1 VLGPNQEAA
10 LRFKSSSRV
19 IGAVL
24 ALSLI
29 AGACGSDDNNTS
41 TAPKKSVDA
50 STVDINATPRAD
62 LKQGGTLK
70 FPLSGF
76 PANFNPNELDGSDR
90 DSTDVTSAMLP
101 APFIFNGKAE
111 PIIDKNYVSSAE
123 ITSTDPQVVTYV
135 LNPKA
140 VWYDGTKVSEAD
152 YEALWNAMKT
162 AEGTDFQIVASNGYD
177 QISSVKAG
185 KDDHEVVVTFSKPYA
200 DWQALFSGLIPAS
213 TSKDPKIFN
222 EGWVDKP
229 LTTAGPFKL
238 EKADSTA
245 KTISIVPNEKWWGNK
260 PLLDKIVFISIDVD
274 AQIDSLANGE
284 IDFIDIGPDIDKY
297 QRAKSLSG
305 VSIHRAGGPNFRHIT
320 INGTGE
326 ILKDVNV
333 RHALALAID
342 RKTIAKAMLGPLGGN
357 ADALNNHI
365 FMANQKGYKNNAGD
379 IASVNPEKAKTM
391 LDAAGWKLNGSDTVR
406 TKAGKQLVIRMVIPA
421 QVATSEKE
429 ATLIAGMFTAVGAK
443 LQIDTVSLDDFF
455 DKYITPGD
463 FDMTVFSWLGTPF
476 PISSSKSI
484 YAKPAGDD
492 IQQNYSR
499 VGSDEIDALFD
510 DATSELDPDK
520 AIDIA
525 NKIDKLIWTEVH
537 SLTSYQRPELYATKD
552 TLANYGAF
560 GFATTIY
567 EDIGFTK

>member
-1 VLGPNQEAA
+1 M
-10 LRFKSSSRV
+10 RFNRSSRF

-24 ALSLI
+24 AFSLI
-29 AGACGSDDNNTS
+29 VGACGSDDDD
-41 TAPKKSVDA
+41 TAEGPKESVDA
-50 STVDINATPRAD
+50 SVSDINATPRD
-62 LKQGGTLK
+62 DVQQGGTLK
-70 FPLSGF
+70 FPLSGY
-76 PANFNPNELDGSDR
+76 PANFNPNQLDGGDR
-90 DSTDVTSAMLP
+90 DANDVVGGLLP
-101 APFIFNGKAE
+101 APFKFDGKAA
-111 PIIDKNYVSSAE
+111 PILDENYVSSAE
-123 ITSTDPQVVTYV
+123 VTSTDPQVITYE
-135 LNPKA
+135 LNPDA
-140 VWYDGTKVSEAD
+140 IWYDGTEITVAD

-162 AEGTDFQIVASNGYD
+162 AEGTDYQIVSSNGYD

-185 KDDHEVVVTFSKPYA
+185 ANDHEVVVTFENPYA

-213 TSKDPKIFN
+213 TTKDPKIFN

-238 EKADSTA
+238 DKTDSTA
-245 KTISIVPNEKWWGNK
+245 KTITLVPNEKWWGNK
-260 PLLDKIVFISIDVD
+260 AKLDQIVFIVIDVD

-284 IDFIDIGPDIDKY
+284 IDFIDIGPDVDKY
-297 QRAKSLSG
+297 QRAGGLSG
-305 VSIHRAGGPNFRHIT
+305 VSVHRAGGPNFRHIT

-326 ILKDVNV
+326 ILKDVKV

-342 RKTIAKAMLGPLGGN
+342 RATIAKAMLGPLGGQ
-357 ADALNNHI
+357 AEALNNHI

-379 IASVNPEKAKTM
+379 LATVNVEKSKSE
-391 LDAAGWKLNGSDTVR
+391 LDAAGWTLNGSDSVR
-406 TKAGKQLVIRMVIPA
+406 TKAGKQLVVRMVIPS

-429 ATLIAGMFTAVGAK
+429 STLIAGMFTAVGAK
-443 LQIDTVSLDDFF
+443 LDIQTVASDDFF

-484 YAKPAGDD
+484 YAKPAGSGEDID
-492 IQQNYSR
+492 IQQNYAR
-499 VGSDEIDALFD
+499 VGNDEIDKLFN

-525 NKIDKLIWTEVH
+525 NQIDKLIWDEVH
-537 SLTSYQRPELYATKD
+537 SLTNYQRPELYATKD

-560 GFATTIY
+560 GFASEIW